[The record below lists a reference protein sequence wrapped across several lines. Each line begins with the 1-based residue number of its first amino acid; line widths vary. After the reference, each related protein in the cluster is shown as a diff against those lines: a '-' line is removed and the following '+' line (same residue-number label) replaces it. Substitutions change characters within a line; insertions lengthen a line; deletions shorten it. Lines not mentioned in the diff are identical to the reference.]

1 MKVGILT
8 FHFALNYGAVFQ
20 AYALKK
26 ALLNM
31 GYDSHVINYRPGNM
45 RTAWDFK
52 AYCNLRKNGAPNR
65 VKSNFIK
72 EIFLYLLRKVDYIK
86 FRIFEYNDL
95 KLKYSLFNEFVDRY
109 LCDSVIIEDKS
120 ELHELKEY
128 YAIICGSD
136 QIWNPNITNGF
147 DSVYFGGD
155 MGKGIK
161 KISYAASVGDVGII
175 TKNNK
180 IENLFLSLVKNLDY
194 VSVRE
199 RNLYEYLSS
208 NNIKAEWVSDPT
220 LLLSSDDYNEII
232 ETRKVEGDYIFV
244 YCLTYDEKLFNLA
257 QKIANDNHWRIISV
271 SGTKQT
277 KNNSLHN
284 VTPGDFLALLK
295 YAKMVVTNSFHGV
308 ALSIVFHKD
317 FYTVLPPKRKDR
329 IQSLLNQSDLL
340 DRVVNNVGEN
350 VNCDSVD
357 FTKADDNI
365 SAQRRESQNFL
376 RDVLS

>member
-20 AYALKK
+20 TYALKK

-31 GYDSHVINYRPGNM
+31 GYDSHVINYRPENM

-52 AYCNLRKNGAPNR
+52 AYCNLRENGVPPK
-65 VKSNFIK
+65 VKSNVIK
-72 EIFLYLLRKVDYIK
+72 EIFLYFLRKVDYIK

-120 ELHELKEY
+120 ELHKLKEY
-128 YAIICGSD
+128 NAIICGSD

-147 DSVYFGGD
+147 DSAYFGGD
-155 MGKGIK
+155 VGNGIK

-175 TKNNK
+175 AKNK
-180 IENLFLSLVKNLDY
+180 KTENDFQALVKNLDY

-199 RNLYEYLSS
+199 RNLYEYMSS

-232 ETRKVEGDYIFV
+232 ENRKVEGDYIFV
-244 YCLTYDEKLFNLA
+244 YCLTYDKKLFNLA
-257 QKIANDNHWRIISV
+257 QKIANDNHWRMISV
-271 SGTKQT
+271 SGTKHA
-277 KNNSLHN
+277 KSNSLNN
-284 VTPGDFLALLK
+284 VTPGNFLALLK

-329 IQSLLNQSDLL
+329 IQSLLNQSGLM
-340 DRVVNNVGEN
+340 DRVINNVGEH
-350 VNCDSVD
+350 VNRNSIDY
-357 FTKADDNI
+357 TKADDKI
-365 SAQRRESQNFL
+365 SAQRRDSQKFL